1 MKKTFIVYFL
11 LTTGIFVLAV
21 IIAKSDLLLM
31 IDAPSLALVLGPT
44 ILMLLSHYGPG
55 EIIGAFR
62 AAMEKSG
69 ATEKELKNALLFF
82 STAQTLMIA
91 STVVAVFLG
100 IIMILGAVW
109 KGYDNS
115 ARVLSG
121 WMAVDFIAILY
132 LALAMLLVTVPFKSA
147 VQKKLNAL

>member
-1 MKKTFIVYFL
+1 
-11 LTTGIFVLAV
+11 
-21 IIAKSDLLLM
+21 
-31 IDAPSLALVLGPT
+31 
-44 ILMLLSHYGPG
+44 
-55 EIIGAFR
+55 
-62 AAMEKSG
+62 
-69 ATEKELKNALLFF
+69 
-82 STAQTLMIA
+82 MIA

>member
-1 MKKTFIVYFL
+1 MKKMFIVYFL
-11 LTTGIFVLAV
+11 LTAGIFALAV

-31 IDAPSLALVLGPT
+31 IDAPSLALILGPT

-91 STVVAVFLG
+91 STAVAVFLG

-109 KGYDNS
+109 KGSDNS
-115 ARVLSG
+115 ARHVAG
-121 WMAVDFIAILY
+121 WMAVDLIAILY